1 MTRIL
6 DRIFHPKICLKR
18 LSTSFAL
25 YTRPDLTSSRALSKP
40 DSGEA
45 TGISTIQDERRKNG
59 SNAARIETDEERPY
73 FLLETPCREGFS
85 MTDVLS
91 RQKSELKSEL
101 KNELKSEP
109 KILRFV
115 QNLMEDNPLIIIPLI
130 VEKSGMSRT
139 AIQKAIRLLKEQGKI
154 ERIGSKRNGRWNVI
168 KQ

>member
-45 TGISTIQDERRKNG
+45 TGIPTIQNERRKNG

-91 RQKSELKSEL
+91 RQKSELK
-101 KNELKSEP
+101 K
-109 KILRFV
+109 
-115 QNLMEDNPLIIIPLI
+115 
-130 VEKSGMSRT
+130 
-139 AIQKAIRLLKEQGKI
+139 
-154 ERIGSKRNGRWNVI
+154 
-168 KQ
+168 

>member
-45 TGISTIQDERRKNG
+45 TGIPTIQNERRKNG

-91 RQKSELKSEL
+91 RQKSELK
-101 KNELKSEP
+101 NELKSEP

-115 QNLMEDNPLIIIPLI
+115 QNLMEDNPLITIPLI